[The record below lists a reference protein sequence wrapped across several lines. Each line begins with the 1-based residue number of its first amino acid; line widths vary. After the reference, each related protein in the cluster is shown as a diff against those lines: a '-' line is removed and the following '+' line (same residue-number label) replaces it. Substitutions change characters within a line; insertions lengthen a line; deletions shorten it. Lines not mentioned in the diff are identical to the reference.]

1 MGALIEGIRELIHNF
16 TSPIEDAN
24 MVVDDISSD
33 NFVAIA
39 KRSGLSLE
47 DISELSR
54 NRNGIELVSKK
65 KTSKVR
71 ETSKGNTIETTEG
84 VSKRREDKEME
95 R

>member
-33 NFVAIA
+33 
-39 KRSGLSLE
+39 

-65 KTSKVR
+65 KTSQVR
-71 ETSKGNTIETTEG
+71 ETRKENTIETTEEL
-84 VSKRREDKEME
+84 SKRREDKEME